1 MASSL
6 VKGGARG
13 ELELGRKLGSSWASS
28 GVNWGARGEL
38 VGKRGSSWRARG

>member
-13 ELELGRKLGSSWASS
+13 ELVASS
-28 GVNWGARGEL
+28 GVNWGARG
-38 VGKRGSSWRARG
+38 RARG